1 MVQRSQ
7 VGGESAW
14 DGGREGM
21 VSYERG
27 ILEKL
32 DNYLILLC
40 VLGDYS
46 YIQEIITFINWP
58 NVNRIILL

>member
-32 DNYLILLC
+32 DNYFYVC
-40 VLGDYS
+40 W
-46 YIQEIITFINWP
+46 EIILIS
-58 NVNRIILL
+58 RK

>member
-14 DGGREGM
+14 DGGREGLG
-21 VSYERG
+21 SYERG

-32 DNYLILLC
+32 DNYFFVCL
-40 VLGDYS
+40 LGDYF
-46 YIQEIITFINWP
+46 YLIQEIITFFKLFFFF
-58 NVNRIILL
+58 VC